1 MRTIC
6 SIEVVIDGFTSNTE
20 TINAGVPQ
28 GSVLGPFLFLL
39 YINDICDDLV
49 NHIRLFA
56 DDTSLYAIIDN
67 NITNVTNS
75 LTNDLEHIVQW
86 SKKWLVE
93 FNANK
98 TVNIDF
104 SRKNIVYPN
113 VNFGNMGQVLFRIN
127 LILI

>member
-1 MRTIC
+1 MFDRQQKVI
-6 SIEVVIDGFTSNTE
+6 IDGFTSNTE

-67 NITNVTNS
+67 DITNVTNS

-86 SKKWLVE
+86 SKNGLLNSMPTKL
-93 FNANK
+93 
-98 TVNIDF
+98 
-104 SRKNIVYPN
+104 
-113 VNFGNMGQVLFRIN
+113 
-127 LILI
+127 LILIFLGKILFILM

>member
-1 MRTIC
+1 MFDRQQK
-6 SIEVVIDGFTSNTE
+6 VVIDGFTSNTE

-39 YINDICDDLV
+39 YINDICNDLV

-67 NITNVTNS
+67 DITNVTNS
-75 LTNDLEHIVQW
+75 LTNDLEYIVQW

-93 FNANK
+93 FNADK
-98 TVNIDF
+98 
-104 SRKNIVYPN
+104 
-113 VNFGNMGQVLFRIN
+113 L
-127 LILI
+127 LILIFLGKIVYILM